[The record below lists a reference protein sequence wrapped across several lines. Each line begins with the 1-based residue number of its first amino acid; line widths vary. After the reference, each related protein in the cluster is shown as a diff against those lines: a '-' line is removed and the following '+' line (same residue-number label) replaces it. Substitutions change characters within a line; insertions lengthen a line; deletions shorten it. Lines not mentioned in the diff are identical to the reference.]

1 MLPLFQLITKKKTI
15 AKTLDSLIDQSLP
28 LHGIVVVNNCSK
40 DRTVDIV
47 QEYQEKRNGS
57 TIHLVSE
64 PKKGTGSACNRGFA
78 FAIEV
83 LMANIVSRTDAD
95 TVPSNNWNEE
105 IEKFF
110 RLHPNKKL
118 VSGPSYAL
126 RDESYLPRDK
136 FLWPFVQTAFRIGNV
151 AITHSLFT
159 TKFALGHNMAIT
171 ADAFKQVGGFPD
183 SSIDQ
188 ADEDVELSKRIY
200 NYYGLRDMGYESAIK
215 VRHSTRRIRQLG
227 YRGLV
232 LYYWNPGVLPS
243 QSRRIKMTG
252 GEIDKR

>member
-1 MLPLFQLITKKKTI
+1 MIATLPM
-15 AKTLDSLIDQSLP
+15 
-28 LHGIVVVNNCSK
+28 
-40 DRTVDIV
+40 
-47 QEYQEKRNGS
+47 RNAVCTNG
-57 TIHLVSE
+57 HKNL
-64 PKKGTGSACNRGFA
+64 
-78 FAIEV
+78 
-83 LMANIVSRTDAD
+83 SR
-95 TVPSNNWNEE
+95 
-105 IEKFF
+105 
-110 RLHPNKKL
+110 
-118 VSGPSYAL
+118 
-126 RDESYLPRDK
+126 
-136 FLWPFVQTAFRIGNV
+136 
-151 AITHSLFT
+151 
-159 TKFALGHNMAIT
+159 
-171 ADAFKQVGGFPD
+171 GFPD